1 LDFIEYLITEDRIT
15 RQILTNPG
23 YLTPP
28 TIIET
33 EILSSNSNNY
43 LQLYKDDIIFPFN
56 EMGIGGNTKIMMGFV
71 DPNTC
76 ERDWQFNPMP
86 WAAQLYGDESVL
98 GEMIYRIFTG
108 NKTPE
113 EAWEWG
119 VNRLTE
125 IADDWKALHPDWHP
139 ADSK

>member
-1 LDFIEYLITEDRIT
+1 M
-15 RQILTNPG
+15 
-23 YLTPP
+23 TPP

-33 EILSSNSNNY
+33 EITSLNSNNY

-56 EMGIGGNTKIMMGFV
+56 EMGIGGNTEIMMGFI

-76 ERDWQFNPMP
+76 EREWQFNPMP
-86 WAAQLYGDESVL
+86 WAPQLYGDESVL

-139 ADSK
+139 ADSN